1 MFRKLLIRFPLRVRK
16 ILEMRSSTVPPQYMP
31 EGIVIDPSAS
41 VHLPQPTTKKYHAKA
56 ALRAVDQVAVFSKV
70 IYMGV
75 SPQI

>member
-1 MFRKLLIRFPLRVRK
+1 
-16 ILEMRSSTVPPQYMP
+16 MP

-41 VHLPQPTTKKYHAKA
+41 VHLPQPTTKRYHAKA